1 MSSIGNILR
10 TERETQGRTLTEVS
24 KAVYIKTKYLSAL
37 EEENFAAIPG
47 EVYVKGFIRAYASY
61 LGMDGEELV
70 AQYDGPSESILL
82 QKETPTAVT
91 EVGKGRRRRR
101 SKTVSWTE
109 ITIIVGVILFIL
121 LIVWLIV

>member
-37 EEENFAAIPG
+37 EEENFAVIPG

-70 AQYDGPSESILL
+70 AQYDGPSDSVLL
-82 QKETPTAVT
+82 QKESPTAVT
-91 EVGKGRRRRR
+91 EGGKGRRRRR
-101 SKTVSWTE
+101 RKAVSWPE

>member
-61 LGMDGEELV
+61 LGMDGEALV

-82 QKETPTAVT
+82 QKETSTAVT
-91 EVGKGRRRRR
+91 EGGKGRRRRR
-101 SKTVSWTE
+101 RKAVSWPE
-109 ITIIVGVILFIL
+109 ITIIIGVILFIL

>member
-70 AQYDGPSESILL
+70 AQYDGPSEPVLL
-82 QKETPTAVT
+82 QKEAHTAV
-91 EVGKGRRRRR
+91 ESGKGRRRRR
-101 SKTVSWTE
+101 RKTVSWPE

>member
-70 AQYDGPSESILL
+70 AQYDGPSEPVLL
-82 QKETPTAVT
+82 QKEVPTAV
-91 EVGKGRRRRR
+91 ESGKGRRRRR
-101 SKTVSWTE
+101 RKTVSWPE
-109 ITIIVGVILFIL
+109 ITIIIGVILFIL

>member
-37 EEENFAAIPG
+37 EEENFAVIPG

-82 QKETPTAVT
+82 QKETLTAVT
-91 EVGKGRRRRR
+91 EGGKGRRRRR
-101 SKTVSWTE
+101 RKAVSWPE
-109 ITIIVGVILFIL
+109 ITIIVGVILFIF

>member
-10 TERETQGRTLTEVS
+10 TEREPQGRTLTEVS

-37 EEENFAAIPG
+37 EEENFAVIPG

-70 AQYDGPSESILL
+70 AQYDGPSEPVLL
-82 QKETPTAVT
+82 QKAAPTAV
-91 EVGKGRRRRR
+91 ESGKGRRRRR
-101 SKTVSWTE
+101 RKTVSWPE

>member
-61 LGMDGEELV
+61 LGVDGEELV

-82 QKETPTAVT
+82 QKETTTAVT
-91 EVGKGRRRRR
+91 EGGKGRRRRR
-101 SKTVSWTE
+101 RKVVSWPE
-109 ITIIVGVILFIL
+109 ITIIIGVILFIL

>member
-91 EVGKGRRRRR
+91 EGGKGRRRRR
-101 SKTVSWTE
+101 RKAVSWPE
-109 ITIIVGVILFIL
+109 ITIIVGVILFIF

>member
-37 EEENFAAIPG
+37 EEENFAVIPG

-70 AQYDGPSESILL
+70 AQYDGPSEPVLL
-82 QKETPTAVT
+82 QKESPTAVT
-91 EVGKGRRRRR
+91 ESGKGRRRRR
-101 SKTVSWTE
+101 RKAVSWPE

>member
-24 KAVYIKTKYLSAL
+24 KTVYIKTKYLSAL
-37 EEENFAAIPG
+37 EEENFAVIPG

-91 EVGKGRRRRR
+91 EGGKGRRRRR
-101 SKTVSWTE
+101 RKAVSWPE

>member
-24 KAVYIKTKYLSAL
+24 KAGYIKTKYLSAL

-91 EVGKGRRRRR
+91 EGGKGRRRRR
-101 SKTVSWTE
+101 RKVVSWPE
-109 ITIIVGVILFIL
+109 ITIIIGVILFIL

>member
-70 AQYDGPSESILL
+70 AQYDGPSESVLL
-82 QKETPTAVT
+82 QKEAPIAV
-91 EVGKGRRRRR
+91 ESGKGRRRRR
-101 SKTVSWTE
+101 RKTVSWPE
-109 ITIIVGVILFIL
+109 ITIIIGVILFIL